1 MKNNLKKE
9 TKRLKNDTTKVK
21 KSGRVYHRLNCKT
34 TLRLTM
40 CNRFQ
45 EITLFGRNGFEWG
58 IIIAQRC
65 NPAHIEKIIMFQDR
79 RAALKEFKKYIK
91 LY

>member
-9 TKRLKNDTTKVK
+9 TKRLENDTTKIK
-21 KSGRVYHRLNCKT
+21 ESGRVYHRLNCKN

-45 EITLFGRNGFEWG
+45 RVTLFGRNGFEWG
-58 IIIAQRC
+58 IIITPKC
-65 NPAHIEKIIMFQDR
+65 NPAHIEKIIILQDR
-79 RAALKEFKKYIK
+79 RAALKEFKRYIK